1 MVLSQAV
8 SLLLVASAVA
18 VLPGIA
24 RMLRIPASVIE
35 ILFGVIL
42 GKSLLN
48 LQLGG
53 EYLDFL
59 AELGF
64 LVLMF
69 HAGMEIN
76 FNMLKRTSTGRLAM
90 QVALFAV
97 TLVLAFLAAWSLGR
111 GMFMALVL
119 TTTSLGLVMPAL
131 RDAGLSRTQFGQS
144 VLISA
149 TLADF
154 LTLLGITFVVLW
166 KNYGLSWQFAF
177 PLPLFVAFGIALWA
191 LRLWAWW
198 NPERAER
205 LFLGAGSQE
214 QGVRMAL
221 AMLFIF
227 VGLSEL
233 VHLEPVLGAFMGG
246 CIISFVLRE
255 KEELES
261 KISAI
266 GFGFLVPLFFIN
278 VGMQFDLTNIL
289 NPRMMTFT
297 GALLLLALAVKLIPG
312 MLLVLTGIKLREG
325 VSAGLLLSSRLS
337 LIVAAASIGVRE
349 GFISA
354 ELKDS
359 IVLLAL
365 LTCFLGP
372 VLFKLSLRGR
382 SAGSASGA

>member
-1 MVLSQAV
+1 MVLSQAL
-8 SLLLVASAVA
+8 SLLIMALSVAL
-18 VLPGIA
+18 LPGIA
-24 RMLRIPASVIE
+24 NRLRIPASVAE
-35 ILFGVIL
+35 ILFGVAL
-42 GKSLLN
+42 GKSFLHLE
-48 LQLGG
+48 LGG
-53 EYLDFL
+53 DWLPFL

-76 FNMLKRTSTGRLAM
+76 FTMLREQSKGRLAM
-90 QVALFAV
+90 QGGVFAV
-97 TLVLAFLAAWSLGR
+97 TLALGFIAAWILGR
-111 GMFMALVL
+111 GAFMALVL

-131 RDAGLSRTQFGQS
+131 REAGLLKAPFGQT
-144 VLISA
+144 VLIAA

-166 KNYGLSWQFAF
+166 KSYGLSWRFAL
-177 PLPLFVAFGIALWA
+177 PLPLFIGFGAALWA

-198 NPERAER
+198 HPERAER
-205 LFLGAGSQE
+205 IFLSPDSQE

-221 AMLFIF
+221 AMLFVF

-246 CIISFVLRE
+246 SIISFVLRE
-255 KEELES
+255 KEGLES

-266 GFGFLVPLFFIN
+266 GFGFLVPLFFIH
-278 VGMQFDLTNIL
+278 VGMQFDLGNIVS
-289 NPRMMTFT
+289 PRMLSFT
-297 GALLLLALAVKLIPG
+297 AVLLALAVGVKLVPG
-312 MLLVLTGIKLREG
+312 LLLALTGIKLRDG
-325 VSAGLLLSSRLS
+325 LSAGLLLSSRLS

-349 GFISA
+349 GFITP

-372 VLFKLSLRGR
+372 VLFRLSIRGR
-382 SAGSASGA
+382 PRAGA